1 MLTDLDI
8 LTHVSLFRDLT
19 PGDLAV
25 VVPRFRE
32 DTFAQDDYIF
42 FEGDPARHLWVVTD
56 GQVKIL
62 KHGDGGKETVIE
74 VIPSGEIFGGAAL
87 LLPNHPG
94 TAQAISSLTTLSLS
108 LDEYKALLHEYPAI
122 ALRVIEALGQR
133 LLGVVETRVMVGER
147 VERRIAH
154 ILLKLA
160 SKCGQQT
167 EEGWQLTISLSR
179 QDIADLSDTTV
190 ETAIRVMSKFRK
202 EGLVKTLRGGYV
214 VILDH
219 ETLRHVSGESQPQ
232 A

>member
-1 MLTDLDI
+1 MVTDLDI
-8 LTHVSLFRDLT
+8 LTHVSLFADLT

-25 VVPRFRE
+25 VVSRFRE
-32 DTFAQDDYIF
+32 DTFAEDAYIF
-42 FEGDPARHLWVVTD
+42 FEGDPARHLWVVKD
-56 GQVKIL
+56 GQAKIL
-62 KHGDGGKETVIE
+62 KHGDGGKEIVIE
-74 VIPSGEIFGGAAL
+74 VIPPGEMFGGAAL
-87 LLPNHPG
+87 LLARHPG
-94 TAQAISSLTTLSLS
+94 TAQAISRLTTLSLPI
-108 LDEYKALLHEYPAI
+108 DEYKALLHDYPAI

-190 ETAIRVMSKFRK
+190 ETAIRVMSRFRK
-202 EGLVKTLRGGYV
+202 VGLVKTQRGGYV

-219 ETLRHVSGESQPQ
+219 EGLRHVSGESQPP